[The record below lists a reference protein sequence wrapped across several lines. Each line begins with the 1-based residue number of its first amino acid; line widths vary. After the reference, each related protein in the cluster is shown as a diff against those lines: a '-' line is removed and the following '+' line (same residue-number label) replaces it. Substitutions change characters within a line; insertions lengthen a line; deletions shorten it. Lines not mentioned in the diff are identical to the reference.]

1 MFEGDLAA
9 MWENHQ
15 VIRSRFR
22 RDMGWLQWPTSCRND
37 TEDEPADA
45 KHPVCTRSLELNAAA
60 IFSMLEFF
68 DGKFIDI
75 GRLQN
80 EALGSLTLLLR
91 SPVTSACV
99 TF

>member
-22 RDMGWLQWPTSCRND
+22 RDMGWLQWPTSCKND

-45 KHPVCTRSLELNAAA
+45 KHPVCTRSLELNADA